1 MLKNNAIALFRMH
14 PLSMGCAVAFLLG
27 VGGWFLLLQPT
38 SNDLATLR
46 ATHTTLVA
54 EYDRLREEAAA
65 ADRLTKEVSRV
76 TPEEFDKM
84 SRIVPS
90 GRDVPRLIVEL
101 ESLASETGI
110 LLKDVGLGEGREG
123 LAKDLP
129 KDVHAIDLVVT
140 VTGGDYATLKR
151 FLEAIEKNIRLL
163 DVQSFMFSKGLQSY
177 IINLRAYYR

>member
-1 MLKNNAIALFRMH
+1 MRTH
-14 PLSMGCAVAFLLG
+14 PVLLGCAFAFLLG
-27 VGGWFLLLQPT
+27 AGGWFFLLQPT
-38 SNDLATLR
+38 SNNLAAAR
-46 ATHTTLVA
+46 AAHTTLTA
-54 EYDRLREEAAA
+54 EYDRLREAEAA

-76 TPEEFDKM
+76 RPEEFEKM

-110 LLKDVGLGEGREG
+110 LLKDVGLGEERESS
-123 LAKDLP
+123 AKDLP
-129 KDVHAIDLVVT
+129 KGVHAIDLVVT

-151 FLEAIEKNIRLL
+151 FLEAIEKNVRLL

-177 IINLRAYYR
+177 SINLRAYYR